1 MLDFEPY
8 IQSYLQLAVERWDRH
23 CDNAAK
29 TEVDGRWTVD
39 SLLWFNYLAFD
50 TISDLCFGEPFG
62 MTDKE
67 ADITVIKKEDGTVV
81 YMPAIQILNER
92 GDYAASL
99 GVIRPWLRPFAKV
112 SALVDFS
119 GHACVLTFLESSDC
133 RSMVQER

>member
-8 IQSYLQLAVERWDRH
+8 IQSYLRLAVERWDKH
-23 CDNAAK
+23 CENAAK
-29 TEVDGRWTVD
+29 SEMDGCWTVD

-67 ADITVIKKEDGTVV
+67 ADITVIKKENGTVV

-112 SALVDFS
+112 SALVAFS
-119 GHACVLTFLESSDC
+119 CHESVLTCCILDC
-133 RSMVQER
+133 GSMVQER

>member
-8 IQSYLQLAVERWDRH
+8 IQSYLRLAIERWDKH
-23 CDNAAK
+23 CEHASKIEA
-29 TEVDGRWTVD
+29 DGTWTVD
-39 SLLWFNYLAFD
+39 CLLWFNYLAFD

-62 MTDKE
+62 MVDKE
-67 ADITVIKKEDGTVV
+67 ADITVIKKEDGSVV

-112 SALVDFS
+112 S
-119 GHACVLTFLESSDC
+119 
-133 RSMVQER
+133 R